1 MFPPQSERSKELC
14 RRVAE
19 FMEAH
24 VYPAEGVYKRQVDEA
39 KDRWDAPPVMAELK
53 AKAEPGTP
61 KAEPASTSIAAEDLL
76 QPGHVVK
83 GN

>member
-24 VYPAEGVYKRQVDEA
+24 VYPAEGVYKRQVDES
-39 KDRWDAPPVMAELK
+39 KDRCDEH
-53 AKAEPGTP
+53 GRR
-61 KAEPASTSIAAEDLL
+61 PASGSAHSRRADCLRSFLRLDQSLSRSLT
-76 QPGHVVK
+76 
-83 GN
+83 